1 MRFIA
6 TILGVLASLVM
17 LAVSGSMNFL
27 FMYGLGKTEMESIVL
42 GAASAS
48 ADGLKALLPFFIW
61 WGWQEKRRL
70 LALAGSGVWLFFV
83 GFSLLSAVGF
93 SASNRGAV
101 TDTREG
107 LAATFDTARRDLATA
122 ERELA
127 SLPAHRPGT
136 VVKNAIEGLKQNRR
150 WTSTNGCTD
159 ATASASRAFCE
170 GYFKVRSELASAVEG
185 DRLRARIEGLKRE
198 VSRLRNAGAGQDVD
212 PQVSIL
218 SKIMAQGEDSV
229 RLLLIIVVAILV
241 ELGSSLG
248 LWLSTAHSE
257 IFRRGQKMQG
267 EAVSVSAA
275 PVEAVR
281 SAPVVREEAVRA
293 APVEPLAIE
302 AKKMGDVEDYCLARI
317 DPVADGGVSLSD
329 LRADYVAWCDVGDE
343 DAYGEA
349 EFAELFR
356 AIAGEIEVPEI
367 DGVFQGITIR
377 AGAVTRAA

>member
-1 MRFIA
+1 M
-6 TILGVLASLVM
+6 ASLVM

-27 FMYGLGKTEMESIVL
+27 FMSGLGKTDTESLVL

-93 SASNRGAV
+93 SASNRGAI

-107 LAATFDTARRDLATA
+107 LAATFETAQRDLTAA

-127 SLPAHRPGT
+127 GLPEHRPAP
-136 VVKNAIEGLKQNRR
+136 VVQNAIEGLKQNRR
-150 WTSTNGCTD
+150 WTSTRGCTD
-159 ATASASRAFCE
+159 ATATASRRFCE
-170 GYFKVRSELASAVEG
+170 QYFAVRQELASAVEG
-185 DRLRARIEGLKRE
+185 QRLKSRVEGLKRE
-198 VSRLRNAGAGQDVD
+198 VARLRDAGAGQDVD

-218 SKIMAQGEDSV
+218 SKIMGHGEDRV
-229 RLLLIIVVAILV
+229 RLLLILVVAVLV

-257 IFRRGQKMQG
+257 IFRRGKKMRVDIT
-267 EAVSVSAA
+267 ESA
-275 PVEAVR
+275 PVR
-281 SAPVVREEAVRA
+281 SAPVERREPMHRA
-293 APVEPLAIE
+293 GAQTLAIE
-302 AKKMGDVEDYCLARI
+302 AQTMTAQPSEARTMGDVEDYCLSRI
-317 DPVADGGVSLSD
+317 DPVADGGVGLTE
-329 LRADYVAWCDVGDE
+329 LRADYLAWCDAGNE
-343 DAYGEA
+343 DAYNEA
-349 EFAELFR
+349 EFAGLFR
-356 AIAGEIEVPEI
+356 AIANEIEVPEV

-377 AGAVTRAA
+377 NGPARRAA